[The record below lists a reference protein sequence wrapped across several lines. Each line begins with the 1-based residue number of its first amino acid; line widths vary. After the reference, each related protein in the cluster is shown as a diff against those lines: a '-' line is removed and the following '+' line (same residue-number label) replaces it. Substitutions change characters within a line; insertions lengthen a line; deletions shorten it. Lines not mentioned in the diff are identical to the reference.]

1 MKFLIDSCISK
12 FAVDELRRKNH
23 DVIWIPEEK
32 RDPGDTVIL
41 NRAFQ
46 EERILVTADKDFGDL
61 VFVFQRPHP
70 VIIRLVNIK
79 AKAHGKMILEVID
92 KYSHELNSKPLITV
106 EPYRIR
112 IKHPT
117 DK

>member
-1 MKFLIDSCISK
+1 MRFLIDSCISK

-32 RDPGDTVIL
+32 RDPGDAVIL

-61 VFVFQRPHP
+61 TKTF
-70 VIIRLVNIK
+70 
-79 AKAHGKMILEVID
+79 LERQSERFAV
-92 KYSHELNSKPLITV
+92 ETV
-106 EPYRIR
+106 AR
-112 IKHPT
+112 
-117 DK
+117 

>member
-1 MKFLIDSCISK
+1 MRFLIDSCISK
-12 FAVDELRRKNH
+12 FAVDELRKKNH

-32 RDPGDTVIL
+32 RDPGDAVIL
-41 NRAFQ
+41 DRAFQ

-61 VFVFQRPHP
+61 VFVFQHPHP

-79 AKAHGKMILEVID
+79 AKTHGKRILEVIN
-92 KYSHELNSKPLITV
+92 KYSDELNSKPLITV

-117 DK
+117 DE